1 MTSAVADAG
10 PLIHLAEIRAC
21 RLLNV
26 FAQLHIPRAVELE
39 TIGQGR
45 VSLDELAVLNNLHWH
60 QTTLTGIGLTEF
72 VQNHGLGNL
81 QAGEQEAL
89 NLCLQLGVSILLT
102 DDLAV
107 REAARRLNLI
117 PVGSLGV
124 IVRAYR
130 SKWLTLAEAEDHLN
144 RLQVTSSL
152 FVTSEIVKLAIE
164 QLRQAD

>member
-26 FAQLHIPRAVELE
+26 FAELHIPRAVELE
-39 TIGQGR
+39 TVGQGR
-45 VSLDELAVLNNLHWH
+45 VSLDDLAALTNLRWH
-60 QTTLTGIGLTEF
+60 QAAIPNLSEF
-72 VQNHGLGNL
+72 VQNHDLGDL

-89 NLCLQLGVSILLT
+89 ALGVQLGVSVLLT
-102 DDLAV
+102 DDLSV
-107 REAARRLNLI
+107 REAARRLNLT

-130 SKWLTLAEAEDHLN
+130 NQWLSLTEAEDHLN
-144 RLQVTSSL
+144 RLQATSSL
-152 FVTSEIVKLAIE
+152 FVTPEIVKLAIE